1 MVMGLPASCINTNVQ
16 PVVGYGVKGGLLTET
31 LCYSRKMIVMKFGG
45 TSVEDAAAID
55 RSCRIVGERLSRR
68 PFVIVS
74 ALGGA
79 TNGLLEAGSLAA
91 RGELDK
97 AMTVADGL
105 EYRHAELLP
114 SAGEYFV
121 RLRELLKALSAIGEF
136 SPRTQ
141 DLIASYGES
150 LSSLIFVDRMKRAG
164 FDAVHID
171 ARNCIVTDDRFGKAS
186 PIMDVTARRLQDTT
200 PMHLDRGRVV
210 VMGGYI
216 GSTVS
221 GTTTTL
227 GRGGSDYS
235 AAIAGAALN
244 ADEIQIW
251 TDVDGMMTADPR
263 IVPGA
268 WKVKEISF
276 DEASELAYFGA
287 KVLHPLTVLPAVE
300 KNIPVYILNSKNPKG
315 TGTRITR
322 EARPCRNLIKSIA
335 AKRGI
340 TIVTVSSSRMLMAH
354 GFLKALFEVFD
365 RHRTS
370 VDMVATS
377 EVSVSLTLDDVSSLN
392 AIVEDLRQLGD
403 VQVSSKTAL
412 ICLVGNNIKYTPG
425 VARRAF
431 GGIGDINILMVSH
444 GASNINFSFIVDEK
458 DATATVQRLH
468 ADFFNEIDP
477 EVFEPAV

>member
-1 MVMGLPASCINTNVQ
+1 
-16 PVVGYGVKGGLLTET
+16 
-31 LCYSRKMIVMKFGG
+31 MIVMKFGG

-55 RSCRIVGERLSRR
+55 RSCGIVGERLSRQ
-68 PFVIVS
+68 PFVVVS

-79 TNGLLEAGSLAA
+79 TNNLLEAGSFAA
-91 RGELDK
+91 RGEIGK
-97 AMTVADGL
+97 AMTIADRL

-114 SAGEYFV
+114 STAEHFV
-121 RLRELLKALSAIGEF
+121 RLRELLKALGAIGEF

-141 DLIASYGES
+141 DLIASYGEA
-150 LSSLIFVDRMKRAG
+150 LSSLIFVDRMKRLG
-164 FDAVHID
+164 FDAVHLD
-171 ARNCIVTDDRFGKAS
+171 ARRCVVTDEQFGKAS
-186 PIMDVTARRLQDTT
+186 PLMDVTARRLEEAAR
-200 PMHLDRGRVV
+200 PHLDQGRVV

-216 GSTVS
+216 ASTLS

-244 ADEIQIW
+244 AEEIQIW

-263 IVPGA
+263 IVSAA

-300 KNIPVYILNSKNPKG
+300 KDIPVFILNSRKPKG

-322 EARPCRNLIKSIA
+322 EARPCKNLIKSIA
-335 AKRGI
+335 CKRGI

-377 EVSVSLTLDDVSSLN
+377 EVSVSLTLDNVTSLN
-392 AIVEDLRQLGD
+392 AIVEDLKRLGD
-403 VQVSSKTAL
+403 VQVGSKAAL
-412 ICLVGNNIKYTPG
+412 ICLVGNNLKYTPG

-431 GGIGDINILMVSH
+431 GSLSDINILMISH
-444 GASNINFSFIVDEK
+444 GASNINFSFLVDEK
-458 DATATVQRLH
+458 DANATTQRLH
-468 ADFFNEIDP
+468 ADFFSEIDA
-477 EVFEPAV
+477 EVFEPAGS

>member
-1 MVMGLPASCINTNVQ
+1 
-16 PVVGYGVKGGLLTET
+16 
-31 LCYSRKMIVMKFGG
+31 MIVMKFGG

-55 RSCRIVGERLSRR
+55 RSANIVGQQLPRK
-68 PFVIVS
+68 PFVVVS

-79 TNGLLEAGSLAA
+79 TNNLLEAGTLAA
-91 RGELDK
+91 HGDTAK
-97 AMTVADGL
+97 AMAIADRL
-105 EYRHAELLP
+105 EKRHADLLP
-114 SAGEYFV
+114 STAEHFV

-136 SPRTQ
+136 SLRTQ
-141 DLIASYGES
+141 DLVASYGEA
-150 LSSLIFVDRMKRAG
+150 LSSLIFVDRMRKLG
-164 FDAVHID
+164 YDAVHVD
-171 ARNCIVTDDRFGKAS
+171 ARQCMITDDSFGKAS
-186 PIMDVTARRLQDTT
+186 PLMEQTAAKLEEAARA
-200 PMHLDRGRVV
+200 HLNAGRVV

-216 GSTVS
+216 GSTGS
-221 GTTTTL
+221 GITTTL

-244 ADEIQIW
+244 AEEIQIW
-251 TDVDGMMTADPR
+251 TDVDGMMTTDPR
-263 IVPGA
+263 IVPNA
-268 WKVKEISF
+268 CKVREISF

-300 KNIPVYILNSKNPKG
+300 KNIPVYILNSRKPTG

-322 EARPCRNLIKSIA
+322 KGRPCRNLIKSIA
-335 AKRGI
+335 LKKGI
-340 TIVTVSSSRMLMAH
+340 TVVTVSSSRMLMAH
-354 GFLKALFEVFD
+354 GFLKALFDVFD

-377 EVSVSLTLDDVSSLN
+377 EVSVSLTLDNVSSLD

-403 VQVSSKTAL
+403 VEITPKVAL
-412 ICLVGNNIKYTPG
+412 VCLVGTNLKYTPG

-431 GGIGDINILMVSH
+431 GSLSDINILMVSH

-468 ADFFNEIDP
+468 ADFFSEIDP
-477 EVFEPAV
+477 DLFESPN